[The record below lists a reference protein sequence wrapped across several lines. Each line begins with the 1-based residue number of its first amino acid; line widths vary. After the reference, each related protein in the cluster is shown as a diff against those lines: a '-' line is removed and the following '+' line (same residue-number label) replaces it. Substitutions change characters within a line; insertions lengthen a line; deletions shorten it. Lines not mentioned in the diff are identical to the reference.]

1 MSLVD
6 LFRDRMAAHGV
17 HHLVSVA
24 NGEAAPLY
32 HALRAD
38 ERCTVI
44 DASREGEAVAIGSGL
59 VLGGRKCLLS
69 MENFGLF
76 ECLDTLRALPLDMG
90 FALPLLIGFT
100 GRPKPNR
107 PALLAERLGN
117 IHTQVL
123 IAGDWTEPVLDLAG
137 IGHQVLAADG
147 TPEPECRAAVDA
159 LLTAATTTAIL
170 IEAMT

>member
-1 MSLVD
+1 MSLID
-6 LFRDRMAAHGV
+6 LFRERMAVHGV

-100 GRPKPNR
+100 GRPKPDR
-107 PALLAERLGN
+107 PALLAE
-117 IHTQVL
+117 VL

-137 IGHQVLAADG
+137 IGHQVLPADG
-147 TPEPECRAAVDA
+147 TPEPDCRAAVDA